1 MTIARGVVAAVI
13 FFAHLAPHLGRRAV
27 RGFSC
32 GCTGLP
38 EHPRSR
44 RFGAQPGPPVREVE
58 VSDVEGEDRR
68 RRGPRSR
75 TASAA
80 ASSPGCA
87 TPGPVGSSRRRASP
101 RSSASQPGG
110 PTTLTTTWPGE

>member
-27 RGFSC
+27 RVAAAVVRVCQNTPGRAA
-32 GCTGLP
+32 L
-38 EHPRSR
+38 ERSR
-44 RFGAQPGPPVREVE
+44 ARLFA
-58 VSDVEGEDRR
+58 
-68 RRGPRSR
+68 RSR
-75 TASAA
+75 SATSRERIPA
-80 ASSPGCA
+80 GAGRGLVHHPPQRLVRVFDARSG
-87 TPGPVGSSRRRASP
+87 GGSRRRASP